1 MTDLK
6 GCLVVEDDQ
15 GQTTGMNLFD
25 RDRVRLSKDQAR
37 AELRDDIHRA
47 AYQPGDVELDSGVHQ
62 PYFIDKYLIVARPA
76 ILRRLSRF
84 LAELIPPEVERVAA
98 PTLGAVALGTAVS
111 LETGLPLAIVRTH
124 WDQSRGGHPVEG
136 GIRRGETVVML
147 EDVVVTGSR
156 ALQAVDR
163 LRESGAQV
171 DTVVCVLDCERGA
184 GDLLSDH
191 GLRLSPLFRYSSF
204 TSSRDA

>member
-1 MTDLK
+1 MADHK
-6 GCLVVEDDQ
+6 Q
-15 GQTTGMNLFD
+15 GPVATGMDLFG
-25 RDRVRLSKDQAR
+25 RDRVRLSKAQAL

-47 AYQPGDVELDSGVHQ
+47 AYQPGDVKLDSGVSQ

-84 LAELIPPEVERVAA
+84 LAAMVPPEVERVAA

-111 LETGLPLAIVRTH
+111 LEAGLPLAIVRTH
-124 WDQSRGGHPVEG
+124 WDQSRRGHPVEG
-136 GIRRGETVVML
+136 GIRRGETVVMI

-156 ALQAVDR
+156 ALQAVER
-163 LRESGAQV
+163 LRSSGAQV

-184 GDLLSDH
+184 AELLSSK
-191 GLRLSPLFRYSSF
+191 GIELSSLFHYSSF
-204 TSSRDA
+204 ISSRDTR

>member
-1 MTDLK
+1 MAK
-6 GCLVVEDDQ
+6 DDQ

-25 RDRVRLSKDQAR
+25 RDRVRLGKAQAR
-37 AELRDDIHRA
+37 SELRDDIHRA
-47 AYQPGDVELDSGVHQ
+47 AYQRGDVKLDSGVHQ
-62 PYFIDKYLIVARPA
+62 AYFIDKYLMVARPA
-76 ILRRLSRF
+76 TLRRLSRF
-84 LAELIPPEVERVAA
+84 LAEMIPPKVERVSA

-124 WDQSRGGHPVEG
+124 LDQSRGGHPDEG
-136 GIRRGETVVML
+136 GIRRGEAVVMI

-163 LRESGAQV
+163 LRESGAHV

-184 GDLLSDH
+184 ADLLSNN
-191 GLRLSPLFRYSSF
+191 GLRLSALSRYSSF
-204 TSSRDA
+204 TSSRDT